1 MPFTIIKSGDKYKLR
16 NQKTGNV
23 SKKSFLT
30 KDSAKRASENY
41 MKHEKGKKK
50 EQILIVFIK
59 IKNLIL
65 NLRLD

>member
-1 MPFTIIKSGDKYKLR
+1 MPYTIIKSGYQYKLR

-30 KDSAKRASENY
+30 KDLAKRASENY

-50 EQILIVFIK
+50 NK
-59 IKNLIL
+59 Y
-65 NLRLD
+65 

>member
-1 MPFTIIKSGDKYKLR
+1 MPYTIIKSGYQYKLR

-50 EQILIVFIK
+50 NK
-59 IKNLIL
+59 Y
-65 NLRLD
+65 